1 MQITKMT
8 GSMAALLMSLSSISA
23 YAEENDVE
31 TVAKIVDIQHELFDG
46 PHEGMRSVHAK
57 GVVLKGDFY
66 PDESASRI
74 SKAEHFNNDDAT
86 PIVVRFSNGTGIPDI
101 ADNDPRGI
109 IKGMAVRF
117 SLEDDEY
124 TDLVLSSVPRFPAST
139 PKEFLQFMTAVKKS
153 ANSEES
159 PTPLKKYIQENPA
172 AKAFADYPKPV
183 PASFAVLSYHSI
195 NAFKFT
201 NELGQSVYGRYIVEP
216 FEDEKM
222 LGQKVVGEQDN
233 NYLMNEIR
241 ERLPRELVKFH
252 LKLQIANENDEVDDA
267 TVIWPKS
274 REVVD
279 LGTIVIEAVK
289 GNALEYERKTMFNPL
304 ALPEGIEPSDD
315 PILLARPAA
324 YAVSFQHRAE

>member
-8 GSMAALLMSLSSISA
+8 GSMVALLLSLSSVSA
-23 YAEENDVE
+23 HAEENDVE

-46 PHEGMRSVHAK
+46 PHEGFRSVHAK

-74 SKAEHFNNDDAT
+74 SKAEHFNTDAAT

-117 SLEDDEY
+117 SLKDDEY
-124 TDLVLSSVPRFPAST
+124 TDLVLSSVPRFPAAT
-139 PKEFLQFMTAVKKS
+139 PKEFLQFLTAVKNS

-172 AKAFADYPKPV
+172 AKAFANYPKPV

-222 LGQKVVGEQDN
+222 LGQKVAGEQ
-233 NYLMNEIR
+233 NEIR

-267 TVIWPKS
+267 TVIWPES
-274 REVVD
+274 REVVE
-279 LGTIVIEAVK
+279 LGTIVIEAVR